1 MTVTPIGLPEPE
13 DAWRRQRATVA
24 EHAVAV
30 VDKYAPR
37 RFHRV
42 TTNLPEVAEWV
53 RQYEAHNG
61 CPPRGLLL
69 LGVTGVGKTHA
80 AFAAL
85 YAAAR
90 VGFTVSIRA
99 TTVPDLYALARP
111 SGEGE
116 AGFERFANADLLLLD
131 DLGAAKAS
139 EWTEEITYRLID
151 HRYRECLPTII
162 TTNLP
167 VDDLKVLLG
176 DRIRSRL
183 AEMCQ
188 RVTMDGPDRR
198 RVK

>member
-1 MTVTPIGLPEPE
+1 MTVTPIGRPEPE
-13 DAWRRQRATVA
+13 DFRQRQRTTVA
-24 EHAVAV
+24 EHAVEI

-37 RFHRV
+37 RFRRV
-42 TTNLPEVAEWV
+42 TCDLPEIAEWV
-53 RQYEAHNG
+53 DQYEAHGG
-61 CPPRGLLL
+61 CPPQGLLL
-69 LGVTGVGKTHA
+69 LGLTGTGKTHA

-90 VGFTVSIRA
+90 VGFTLSIRA

-139 EWTEEITYRLID
+139 EWTEEITYRLVD

-162 TTNLP
+162 TSNLP
-167 VDDLKVLLG
+167 VDDLKVHLG

-188 RVTMDGPDRR
+188 RVTVAGPDRR